1 MLELSGPPVA
11 EAVYQEL
18 QALLATLPYV
28 PHLRVVRLGDD
39 PASVAYVR
47 LKDRQA
53 KRLGLSSQVDVF
65 PESTSQE
72 ELLAHIAQLNAD
84 PQVDGILVQSPV
96 PKQVDF
102 NAVLE
107 AIDPQKDVDGLTPV
121 NAGRMWM
128 GLEALESCTP
138 AGIMRILKH
147 YQIPLAGKEVVIVG
161 RSNLVGKPLAALMLR
176 EHATVTIAHS
186 RTQDLAAVCRRAD
199 ILVAAVGK
207 AGLITPEM
215 VRPGAVVVD
224 VGINRVGQNEK
235 GRDILVGDVAPG
247 VAAVASALTPVPGG
261 VGPMTVAMLLYNTVM
276 AAMRRRA
283 RPMGEQAFITTLGL
297 ASVEP

>member
-18 QALLATLPYV
+18 QAQLAKLSYV
-28 PHLRVVRLGDD
+28 PHLRVVRLGED
-39 PASVAYVR
+39 PASVSYVR

-53 KRLGLSSQVDVF
+53 RKLGLFSQVDVF

-72 ELLAHIAQLNAD
+72 ELLAHIARLNAD

-96 PKQVDF
+96 PPHVDF
-102 NAVLE
+102 NTVLE
-107 AIDPQKDVDGLTPV
+107 AISPVKDVDGLTPT
-121 NAGRMWM
+121 NAGRLWM

-138 AGIMRILKH
+138 AGVMRILRY
-147 YQIPLAGKEVVIVG
+147 YQIPLMGREVVIVG

-176 EHATVTIAHS
+176 AHATVTLAHS

-199 ILVAAVGK
+199 VLVAAVGK
-207 AGLITPEM
+207 VGLITPEM

-235 GRDILVGDVAPG
+235 GRDILMGDVAPE
-247 VAAVASALTPVPGG
+247 VAEVASALTPVPGG
-261 VGPMTVAMLLYNTVM
+261 VGPMTVAMLLHNTVV
-276 AAMRRRA
+276 AAMRRR
-283 RPMGEQAFITTLGL
+283 G
-297 ASVEP
+297 

>member
-18 QALLATLPYV
+18 QDLLSKLPYV
-28 PHLRVVRLGDD
+28 PHLRVVRLGED

-53 KRLGLSSQVDVF
+53 KKLGLSSQVDVF

-84 PQVDGILVQSPV
+84 PEVGGILVQSPV

-102 NAVLE
+102 NTVLE
-107 AIDPQKDVDGLTPV
+107 TINPLKDVDGLTPV

-138 AGIMRILKH
+138 AGVMRILKH

-161 RSNLVGKPLAALMLR
+161 RSNLVGKPLAAMMLR
-176 EHATVTIAHS
+176 ENATVTLAHS
-186 RTQDLAAVCRRAD
+186 RTHDLAGVCRRAEV
-199 ILVAAVGK
+199 LVAAVGK

-224 VGINRVGQNEK
+224 VGINRVGQNAK
-235 GRDILVGDVAPG
+235 GRDILVGDVAPE
-247 VAAVASALTPVPGG
+247 VATVASAMTPVPGG
-261 VGPMTVAMLLYNTVM
+261 VGPMTVAMLLHNTVV
-276 AAMRRRA
+276 AAIRRRA
-283 RPMGEQAFITTLGL
+283 RYAG
-297 ASVEP
+297 